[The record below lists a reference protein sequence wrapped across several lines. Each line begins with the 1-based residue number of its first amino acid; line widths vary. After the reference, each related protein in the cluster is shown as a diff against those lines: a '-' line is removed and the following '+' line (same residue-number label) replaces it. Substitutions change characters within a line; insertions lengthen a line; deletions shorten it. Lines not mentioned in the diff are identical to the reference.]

1 MSTTTVFADQP
12 SVPTETVKYSTEDAL
27 NAGRQ
32 AFRKGKALGEFPP
45 WCKPVMGDS
54 RLHDAFATGF
64 RGEEMIARK

>member
-1 MSTTTVFADQP
+1 MSTTTVFAD

-54 RLHDAFATGF
+54 RLLDAFATGF
-64 RGEEMIARK
+64 RGEEMIARR